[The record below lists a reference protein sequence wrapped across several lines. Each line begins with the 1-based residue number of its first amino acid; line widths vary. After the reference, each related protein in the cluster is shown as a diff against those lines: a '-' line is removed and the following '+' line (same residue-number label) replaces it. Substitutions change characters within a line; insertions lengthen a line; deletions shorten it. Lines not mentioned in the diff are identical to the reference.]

1 LSKYIDQPDKK
12 SYDLCMNTVK
22 TYKPILADCGEPDM
36 IEHSMGA
43 YVHYYDYM
51 QLYKKYIRARA
62 TVNKNKIKTKI
73 KTK

>member
-1 LSKYIDQPDKK
+1 MK
-12 SYDLCMNTVK
+12 TVK
-22 TYKPILADCGEPDM
+22 TYIPILADCGEPDM
-36 IEHSMGA
+36 TEHAMGE

-62 TVNKNKIKTKI
+62 TVKKNKIKASL